1 MITYFRFI
9 RSHDISVLNCSV
21 ACVIH
26 VCSGVEFKVGNKATK
41 KITEH
46 PLTTAILEKN
56 LPLFEDLM
64 TEHLESPGNIKVSF
78 VNEYEEITFDR

>member
-1 MITYFRFI
+1 M
-9 RSHDISVLNCSV
+9 
-21 ACVIH
+21 IH
-26 VCSGVEFKVGNKATK
+26 VSSGVEFKMGNKATK
-41 KITEH
+41 KMTDH

-64 TEHLESPGNIKVSF
+64 TEHLESLGSIKVSF

>member
-1 MITYFRFI
+1 M
-9 RSHDISVLNCSV
+9 
-21 ACVIH
+21 IH
-26 VCSGVEFKVGNKATK
+26 VSSGVEFKMGNKATK
-41 KITEH
+41 KITDH

-64 TEHLESPGNIKVSF
+64 TEHLDSLGSIKVSF

>member
-1 MITYFRFI
+1 M
-9 RSHDISVLNCSV
+9 
-21 ACVIH
+21 IH
-26 VCSGVEFKVGNKATK
+26 VSSGVEFKMGIKATK
-41 KITEH
+41 KMTDH

-64 TEHLESPGNIKVSF
+64 TEHLDSLGNIKVSF